1 MNRVFLHGFV
11 GFVDDFNALELPG
24 VALPLPGHHASE
36 PVDSAFDFERVADRL
51 LVRARANERIHL
63 VGYSLGA
70 RLALSIALRH
80 PQSIGRLTLI
90 GVHAGIEDPEE
101 RAERSK
107 ADEAWATLLETDG
120 LDVFLERWH
129 AQPVLATRRPRP
141 NRSHHD
147 PHALAF
153 ALRRLG
159 LARMPSY
166 WSRLPQLRIP
176 TEVVVGED
184 DAKFLPL
191 AERASTLIPLAK
203 LIRVRDSGHNVLVD
217 RPEAL
222 REVLVLDTTP

>member
-11 GFVDDFNALELPG
+11 GFVDDFRALDLPG
-24 VALPLPGHHASE
+24 VALPLPGHHPSE

-51 LVRARANERIHL
+51 LVRARANERVHL

-70 RLALSIALRH
+70 RLALSIAVRH

-90 GVHAGIEDPEE
+90 GVHPGIEDPEE
-101 RAERSK
+101 RAERSRS
-107 ADEAWATLLETDG
+107 DEAWATMLETEG
-120 LDVFLERWH
+120 LEAFLRSWH

-141 NRSHHD
+141 DRTHHD

-166 WSRLPQLRIP
+166 WSRLGSLAVP
-176 TEVVVGED
+176 TELVVGEH

-191 AERASTLIPLAK
+191 AERARSLIPRAK
-203 LIRVRDSGHNVLVD
+203 LVRIADAGHNVLVD
-217 RPEAL
+217 HPEAL
-222 REVLVLDTTP
+222 REVLVLNTTP

>member
-11 GFVDDFNALELPG
+11 GSVDDFRALELPG
-24 VALPLPGHHASE
+24 VALPLPGHHPSE

-70 RLALSIALRH
+70 RLALSIAIRH

-90 GVHAGIEDPEE
+90 GVHPGIED
-101 RAERSK
+101 AEQRTARSK
-107 ADEAWATLLETDG
+107 SDEDWATLLETEG

-141 NRSHHD
+141 DRSHHD

-153 ALRRLG
+153 ALRRLS

-166 WSRLPQLRIP
+166 WSRLGELRAP
-176 TEVVVGED
+176 TELVAGED

-191 AERASTLIPLAK
+191 AERASALIPKAK
-203 LIRVRDSGHNVLVD
+203 LLRIPDAGHNVLVD
-217 RPEAL
+217 QPEAL
-222 REVLVLDTTP
+222 RELLVLNTTP